1 MALPSLTTASFLSTQ
16 LTLTYSDGRQ
26 YFLNYRDINATQLDS
41 TFGVSRVRIYL
52 SGSLDESMSVTSTDV
67 ASLSAPNNTLAG
79 FIATLNSYL

>member
-67 ASLSAPNNTLAG
+67 ASLTAPNNTLAG

>member
-1 MALPSLTTASFLSTQ
+1 MALPSLTTASFLGTQ

-52 SGSLDESMSVTSTDV
+52 SGSLDESMSVTSADV
-67 ASLSAPNNTLAG
+67 ASLPAPNNTLAG

>member
-1 MALPSLTTASFLSTQ
+1 MALPSLTTASFLGTQ